1 MAAGPALVEQLGS
14 PQSPQGGD
22 DDGPLQ
28 AIDLFCGAG
37 GLSEGLRQAGLQVIA
52 GTDSDPDACVT
63 FAHNF
68 PVAAT
73 LCGDI
78 RDPALHEQVSD
89 IAAGVDVVVGGPP
102 CQAFSQVRNHTRLI
116 DDPRNSLYR
125 EFVRTVAAARPA
137 AFLMEN
143 VPGMAQMGVQ
153 EQVLADLAL
162 DGEYDVEAQLFDA
175 ADFGVPQTRKRLLF
189 LGVRRDLGAPL
200 PTLAGSGATSLLKL
214 TRFGGRRPAY
224 GLATRPDAD
233 AARLAVALADPDKLT
248 AVTAEQAISD
258 LESLASGRRAEEL
271 ENLPPAASAYQ
282 RLMRKGLR
290 GPLSNV
296 SIPRMRAD
304 TALRL
309 AGIPAGGN
317 YRDLPEALRWRYLTG
332 AKWGPHNGTGRLE
345 RAHYYA
351 YRRLHP
357 DIWAWTLNTKG
368 DSAYHY
374 KRPAVPERARVRP
387 AAELPRPVRVHH
399 RPAEGTAARPD
410 RRGRRA
416 LPVPAGR
423 QRRTAAAGSR
433 RCGRSPAGRPG
444 GPCPAKRPPQQVSD
458 QPSLPE
464 AGRVAA
470 GAATGTPSEMVDRAF
485 GAQNRARLL
494 GEYFT
499 TGADSRCELTAGS
512 AWQHVHRLLLWIDH
526 TTNLAHCYE
535 SDKANQGGPGMPAA
549 WPSTAG

>member
-1 MAAGPALVEQLGS
+1 MAAGPALVEQLGPLLS
-14 PQSPQGGD
+14 PEDGVGAA
-22 DDGPLQ
+22 GPLR

-37 GLSEGLRQAGLQVIA
+37 GLSEGLRETGLQVIA
-52 GTDSDPDACVT
+52 GTDSDPDACAT

-68 PVAAT
+68 PLAAA

-78 RDPALHEQVSD
+78 RDPALREQVSD
-89 IAAGVDVVVGGPP
+89 VAAGVDVVVGGPP
-102 CQAFSQVRNHTRLI
+102 CQAFSQMRNHTRLI

-125 EFVRTVAAARPA
+125 EFVRTVAVARPA

-162 DGEYDVEAQLFDA
+162 DGEYDVKAQLCDA

-200 PTLAGSGATSLLKL
+200 PTLAGSGATNLLKL
-214 TRFGGRRPAY
+214 TRFGGHRPAY

-233 AARLAVALADPDKLT
+233 AARLAVALADPEGLT

-258 LESLASGRRAEEL
+258 LEGLARGRRAEEL
-271 ENLPPAASAYQ
+271 EGLPPAVSAYQ

-290 GPLSNV
+290 APLSNV
-296 SIPRMRAD
+296 SVPRMQAD

-332 AKWGPHNGTGRLE
+332 AKWGPHNGTGRLG

-374 KRPAVPERARVRP
+374 GPPRCLSVREFARLQSFPDRFVFTTDPRKGPLPGRVDGGAAHSRYRQAGNAVPP
-387 AAELPRPVRVHH
+387 LLAA
-399 RPAEGTAARPD
+399 
-410 RRGRRA
+410 
-416 LPVPAGR
+416 
-423 QRRTAAAGSR
+423 AAAGALR
-433 RCGRSPAGRPG
+433 QAI
-444 GPCPAKRPPQQVSD
+444 
-458 QPSLPE
+458 L
-464 AGRVAA
+464 AA
-470 GAATGTPSEMVDRAF
+470 
-485 GAQNRARLL
+485 RARRSDR
-494 GEYFT
+494 T
-499 TGADSRCELTAGS
+499 SR
-512 AWQHVHRLLLWIDH
+512 
-526 TTNLAHCYE
+526 
-535 SDKANQGGPGMPAA
+535 
-549 WPSTAG
+549 